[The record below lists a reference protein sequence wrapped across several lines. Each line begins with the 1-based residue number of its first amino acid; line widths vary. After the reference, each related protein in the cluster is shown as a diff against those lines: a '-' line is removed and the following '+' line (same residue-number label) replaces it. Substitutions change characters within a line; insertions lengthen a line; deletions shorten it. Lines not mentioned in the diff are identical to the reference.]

1 MYCIH
6 CGAQLDDAANFCPKC
21 GKPCSKDA
29 QPAPE
34 APVPEIPAPAQNQAE
49 SAGGQQQPAASQPP
63 GGSQQP
69 AGYQQPVIY
78 QQSSQQQNNQQQGS
92 YQQQYHYQQ
101 QGGYQQQNNYQQ
113 QGGYARMAPVRPVS
127 FGDAIKL
134 FFTQYVKFDGR
145 ATRSEYWWVFLF
157 NFIVGLVLTVIF
169 PPRAT
174 VYSLAVLLP
183 SLGLHWRRMHDTGRS
198 GAFTLLALIP
208 FVGAIIVIVFCCF
221 DSDGDNMYGP
231 RKV

>member
-21 GKPCSKDA
+21 GKPCAKDT

-34 APVPEIPAPAQNQAE
+34 QNQAE
-49 SAGGQQQPAASQPP
+49 PAASQPQGGGKRPTTPPP
-63 GGSQQP
+63 GSYQRP
-69 AGYQQPVIY
+69 AGY
-78 QQSSQQQNNQQQGS
+78 QQQGS

-169 PPRAT
+169 PPLAT